1 MLRHLRHFKR
11 NHRDASLR
19 SPAVATP
26 VGDNPDRV
34 TDGANGLLIP
44 AYDPSLVANDL
55 VKALDSTWA
64 RLATEI
70 RRHRTKNGHPRAMAD
85 GYDQDVHRDDTNVY
99 ALTRRVPRRTY
110 AAQAST

>member
-64 RLATEI
+64 RLATEV
-70 RRHRTKNGHPRAMAD
+70 RCHRTKNGHPLAQWQTVTTKM
-85 GYDQDVHRDDTNVY
+85 YTEMT
-99 ALTRRVPRRTY
+99 LTYMR
-110 AAQAST
+110 